1 MSELPELRDLVASAA
16 SRIEVPWSRARQEAV
31 LSGVH
36 RKKRTR
42 RALRLGAAAAVLLL
56 VALLAPRLVGSL
68 SPRRELAKQ
77 GGAPSPN
84 SATNLS
90 TSVPANAP
98 GPGVA
103 SGELLRFGDGSM
115 AQAQGGRSRLVVR
128 EQRPGRTVVELQ
140 GTASFAVTPNPQ
152 RLFRVEAGG
161 VAVEVLGTRFTVEQT
176 GERVRVAVQEGRV
189 RVLWAAHYAEVA
201 AGQSALF
208 PAEVAEKENRAPLM
222 SSLPV
227 ETVAMSA
234 PSAPAPAEPVV
245 PGPFVAPSAPAPA
258 EPAVPGPLAATAP
271 SGIAER
277 PAAPVVDP
285 ARERAAIPRRPL
297 AHGAV
302 AAAEPTTA
310 GPLLAELP
318 TPVAPTPAWK
328 ARASEGDFVAAYRL
342 AYEPG
347 AGETPRHEAL
357 TPGDLLLLADVARLS
372 RHPSD
377 AVPPLT
383 RLLRE
388 HTRDPRAPLAAFTL
402 GRVQLDELGRPR
414 EAAESFR
421 RAEDLDPDGPLAQD
435 ALAREVEA
443 WSRAGETG
451 RARERA
457 SAYVHRYPSGRRLR
471 SVRQYGALD

>member
-36 RKKRTR
+36 RKKRRR
-42 RALRLGAAAAVLLL
+42 RALRIGAAAAVLLV

-68 SPRRELAKQ
+68 SLSSAPRRELARQ
-77 GGAPSPN
+77 GAVPAQN
-84 SATNLS
+84 SATNGATNGL
-90 TSVPANAP
+90 AP
-98 GPGVA
+98 GPGSA

-161 VAVEVLGTRFTVEQT
+161 IAVEVLGTRFTVEQT

-208 PAEVAEKENRAPLM
+208 PAEVATPI
-222 SSLPV
+222 
-227 ETVAMSA
+227 
-234 PSAPAPAEPVV
+234 
-245 PGPFVAPSAPAPA
+245 
-258 EPAVPGPLAATAP
+258 AATPTTAANTP
-271 SGIAER
+271 TPASPAIGVLAER
-277 PAAPVVDP
+277 PVAQLADP
-285 ARERAAIPRRPL
+285 TRERAAIPRRPL
-297 AHGAV
+297 GHGVVAV
-302 AAAEPTTA
+302 AEPSAA
-310 GPLLAELP
+310 GPLFAELP

-328 ARASEGDFVAAYRL
+328 ARANEGDFAAAYRL

-357 TPGDLLLLADVARLS
+357 QPGDLLLLADVARLS
-372 RHPSD
+372 RHPAD
-377 AVPPLT
+377 AVPPLA

-457 SAYVHRYPSGRRLR
+457 SAYVQRYPSGRRLR

>member
-16 SRIEVPWSRARQEAV
+16 SRIEVPWSRARKEAV
-31 LSGVH
+31 LSGVY
-36 RKKRTR
+36 RKKRRR
-42 RALRLGAAAAVLLL
+42 RALRLLSGVAALLV

-68 SPRRELAKQ
+68 VPRRELAKQ
-77 GGAPSPN
+77 GPSAPNGAASGSAN
-84 SATNLS
+84 SGTNTL
-90 TSVPANAP
+90 AQAP
-98 GPGVA
+98 GFAP
-103 SGELLRFGDGSM
+103 GELLRFGDGSM

-161 VAVEVLGTRFTVEQT
+161 VAVEVLGTRFTVEQI

-208 PAEVAEKENRAPLM
+208 PAEVTEKENRAPLM
-222 SSLPV
+222 SSLPA

-234 PSAPAPAEPVV
+234 PSAPAQAEPVA
-245 PGPFVAPSAPAPA
+245 PGPAGTSGTTAASVAS
-258 EPAVPGPLAATAP
+258 VAT
-271 SGIAER
+271 GER

-285 ARERAAIPRRPL
+285 SRERAAIPRRPL
-297 AHGAV
+297 GHGAV
-302 AAAEPTTA
+302 AAAEPSAA
-310 GPLLAELP
+310 GPLFADLP

-328 ARASEGDFVAAYRL
+328 ARASEGDFAAAYRL

-347 AGETPRHEAL
+347 TGETPRHEAL
-357 TPGDLLLLADVARLS
+357 APGDLLLLADVARLS
-372 RHPSD
+372 RHPAD
-377 AVPPLT
+377 AVPPLA

-457 SAYVHRYPSGRRLR
+457 SAYVQRYPSGRRLR

>member
-1 MSELPELRDLVASAA
+1 MSELPKLRELVAGAA
-16 SRIEVPWSRARQEAV
+16 SRIEVPWSRARQQ
-31 LSGVH
+31 
-36 RKKRTR
+36 
-42 RALRLGAAAAVLLL
+42 AVLLGVRRKKKMRQVL
-56 VALLAPRLVGSL
+56 RIGAATAALLVVALLAPRWVGPPA
-68 SPRRELAKQ
+68 PRREPARQ
-77 GGAPSPN
+77 ATGAPATSI
-84 SATNLS
+84 ATNGPL
-90 TSVPANAP
+90 N
-98 GPGVA
+98 GPGAGFA

-115 AQAQGGRSRLVVR
+115 AQAQGVRSRLMVR

-208 PAEVAEKENRAPLM
+208 PAEVAENKPPLM

-227 ETVAMSA
+227 ETAVMSA
-234 PSAPAPAEPVV
+234 PSAPAQAEPVG
-245 PGPFVAPSAPAPA
+245 PGQLPVA
-258 EPAVPGPLAATAP
+258 AAIAGT
-271 SGIAER
+271 AER

-285 ARERAAIPRRPL
+285 TRERAAIPRRPL
-297 AHGAV
+297 GHGGV
-302 AAAEPTTA
+302 AASEPVPA
-310 GPLLAELP
+310 SPPLAALP

-328 ARASEGDFVAAYRL
+328 ARASEGDFAAAYRL

-347 AGETPRHEAL
+347 AGETPRREAM

-372 RHPSD
+372 RHPAD
-377 AVPPLT
+377 AVPPLA

-457 SAYVHRYPSGRRLR
+457 STYVHRYPSGRRLR

>member
-16 SRIEVPWSRARQEAV
+16 SRIEVPWSRARKEAV
-31 LSGVH
+31 LSGVY
-36 RKKRTR
+36 RKKRRR
-42 RALRLGAAAAVLLL
+42 RALRLGAGVAALLV

-68 SPRRELAKQ
+68 LPRRELAKQ
-77 GGAPSPN
+77 GAGTPAQNGSVSGGTSLPAQSPGLAP
-84 SATNLS
+84 
-90 TSVPANAP
+90 
-98 GPGVA
+98 
-103 SGELLRFGDGSM
+103 GELLRFGDGSM

-140 GTASFAVTPNPQ
+140 GSASFAVTPNPQ

-161 VAVEVLGTRFTVEQT
+161 VAVEVLGTRFTVEQI

-208 PAEVAEKENRAPLM
+208 PAEAAEKDNRAPLM

-227 ETVAMSA
+227 ETAAMSA
-234 PSAPAPAEPVV
+234 PSAPAQ
-245 PGPFVAPSAPAPA
+245 A
-258 EPAVPGPLAATAP
+258 EPAVPGPVGTTAA
-271 SGIAER
+271 GIASVATGER
-277 PAAPVVDP
+277 PAPPVVDP
-285 ARERAAIPRRPL
+285 TRERAAIQRRPL
-297 AHGAV
+297 GHGAV
-302 AAAEPTTA
+302 VAAEPSVA
-310 GPLLAELP
+310 GPLFAELP

-328 ARASEGDFVAAYRL
+328 ARASEGDFAAAYRL

-347 AGETPRHEAL
+347 TGETPRHEAL
-357 TPGDLLLLADVARLS
+357 APGDLLLLADVARLS
-372 RHPSD
+372 RHPAD
-377 AVPPLT
+377 AVPPLA

-457 SAYVHRYPSGRRLR
+457 SAYVQRYPSGRRLR